1 MRLHVEART
10 FTYHEG
16 ATTLDAAEVARW
28 QQLSNNERDDY
39 LDGLA
44 HEIVYDGDHAG
55 YTEIESLD
63 WRVEEDE
70 NQ

>member
-10 FTYHEG
+10 FLYHEG
-16 ATTLDAAEVARW
+16 ATTLTANEVTELQR
-28 QQLSNNERDDY
+28 LSGSERDDY

-63 WRVEEDE
+63 WRLEE
-70 NQ
+70 